1 MVCAQSITDKIKAL
15 IAEREP
21 AAAKTTLPAVRKN
34 YRDEVYTYL
43 ASQGTRLRTLSG
55 APRSL
60 KVDPEGY
67 AAGQEA
73 GETVGLDP
81 QLYSGREWPGAAG
94 IKADGRT

>member
-1 MVCAQSITDKIKAL
+1 MDSFAYGCAQSITAKIKEL

-21 AAAKTTLPAVRKN
+21 AAVETTLPAVREN

-43 ASQGTRLRTLSG
+43 ADQGTRLRRLSG
-55 APRSL
+55 TTRSL

-67 AAGQEA
+67 AAGQSA

-81 QLYSGREWPGAAG
+81 QLYSSQGRSPLLG
-94 IKADGRT
+94 